1 MEFILLVQLKLILW
15 SFSFNFKRKFSK
27 VVWERNKYNGK
38 GGGKFFLKTFVSS
51 WVGDHPQEDLAK
63 FGYTYNRR

>member
-1 MEFILLVQLKLILW
+1 MEFILLVQLKLNLW

-27 VVWERNKYNGK
+27 AVWERNKYNGK
-38 GGGKFFLKTFVSS
+38 GGGNFKKKAFVSS
-51 WVGDHPQEDLAK
+51 WVGDNPQEDLAK